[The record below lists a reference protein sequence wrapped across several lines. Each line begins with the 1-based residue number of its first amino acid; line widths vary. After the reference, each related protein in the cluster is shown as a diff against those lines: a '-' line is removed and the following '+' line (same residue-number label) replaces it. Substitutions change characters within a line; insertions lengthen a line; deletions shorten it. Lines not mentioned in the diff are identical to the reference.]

1 MMARIRIEMDVW
13 CSDPREF
20 DNLITKINNGHVME
34 GDNGRH
40 GGYGYEI
47 KVQNIDPDKI
57 RKALGFKKSE
67 VTS

>member
-1 MMARIRIEMDVW
+1 MARIKIEMDVW
-13 CSDPREF
+13 CSTPLEF
-20 DNLITKINNGHVME
+20 DNLITKINNGHIVE
-34 GDNGRH
+34 SENGRH

-47 KVQNIDPDKI
+47 KVQDLDPDKI

>member
-1 MMARIRIEMDVW
+1 MEMW

-20 DNLITKINNGHVME
+20 DNLITLLSRELGD
-34 GDNGRH
+34 GDNGRY
-40 GGYGYEI
+40 GGYGFKIETQ
-47 KVQNIDPDKI
+47 KIDIDKI

>member
-1 MMARIRIEMDVW
+1 MTRIKIEIDVW
-13 CSDPREF
+13 CSDPCEF
-20 DNLITKINNGHVME
+20 DNLITKINNGHVVE
-34 GDNGRH
+34 IENGRY

-47 KVQNIDPDKI
+47 KVQDLDIDKV